1 MRIFHSFLHQPDPM
15 VETPVVANEYRGERG
30 RHMPP
35 SSKQAQNGR
44 PLNSFYDQSPFKS
57 HSSKA
62 QMAKPASMMGPTPDL
77 VKGTM
82 HSVNHPVRHIAT

>member
-44 PLNSFYDQSPFKS
+44 PLNSFYDQSPFES
-57 HSSKA
+57 HSSKT

-82 HSVNHPVRHIAT
+82 QCESSI